1 MQVFGLYTQIEDNK
15 RRTGLLLAGF
25 GLVFAAVLYALCL
38 LSAADERKLSFAGKF
53 RLAGQY
59 FYDGLPWA
67 IALVA
72 IWFFIAYRLHQRLI
86 DFAAGARDLPRD
98 DSTRVHALLETLC
111 ISRGLTTPALKV
123 IEDPALN
130 AYASGLDADH
140 SAVTLTRGLIDGLT
154 DAELQTVLAHELT
167 HIRNRD
173 ARLITICA
181 VFVGMIGFFADL
193 TMRGSF
199 NTRALRAEEKPASE
213 RDKDKSSS
221 SSEGGGLVALIAI
234 AILALSY
241 VFSLLIQAALSQTRE
256 YLADSGAVELTKDPD
271 ALISALLKISDNP
284 RLARAPSSLGA
295 AFIEAPNGAS
305 SLSSWFAT
313 HPPLDARI
321 DALVRY
327 AGGRRP
333 VPIEAQPW
341 GSEAK

>member
-1 MQVFGLYTQIEDNK
+1 VQVFGLYTQIEDNR
-15 RRTGLLLAGF
+15 RRTGLLLGGF

-53 RLAGQY
+53 RLAGPY
-59 FYDGLPWA
+59 FVDGLPWA

-98 DSTRVHALLETLC
+98 DSARVHGLLETLC

-130 AYASGLDADH
+130 AYASGLDSDH
-140 SAVTLTRGLIDGLT
+140 SAITLTRGLIDGLT

-173 ARLITICA
+173 ARLVTICA
-181 VFVGMIGFFADL
+181 VFVGMLGFFADL
-193 TMRGSF
+193 AMRGSL
-199 NTRALRAEEKPASE
+199 NTRALRAE
-213 RDKDKSSS
+213 RNKDKESSS
-221 SSEGGGLVALIAI
+221 SSRDSGGLVALIAI

-271 ALISALLKISDNP
+271 ALISALLKISDKP

-305 SLSSWFAT
+305 SMSSWFAT

-333 VPIEAQPW
+333 VAIEAQPW
-341 GSEAK
+341 GSAAK